1 MKTRYTV
8 ALSMLAGAAIGGAV
22 IQGLHAEAKP
32 PVYYYLEIDVSNPEA
47 YMKEYAPLAQASVK
61 AAGGRQLAIGGPAG
75 AKLTPIE
82 GAPPPSR
89 VALQVWDSIEQIQ
102 TWFNSPYYKEARK
115 IGDQYAKFRS
125 FAVEGV
131 SQ

>member
-1 MKTRYTV
+1 MHKQSR
-8 ALSMLAGAAIGGAV
+8 
-22 IQGLHAEAKP
+22 
-32 PVYYYLEIDVSNPEA
+32 PVYYYLEVDVSNA
-47 YMKEYAPLAQASVK
+47 DLYMKEYAPLAQASVK

-75 AKLTPIE
+75 AKLTLVE

-102 TWFNSPYYKEARK
+102 TWFNSPQYKEARK
-115 IGDQYAKFRS
+115 IGGKYAKFRS